1 MNLFPLPPG
10 RNSLSCQSIF
20 RTALLQRRSIT
31 AAAFT
36 LFCIALSISSAS
48 AQTRARRVQ
57 SNGSEES
64 SNRETTRKTA
74 ITNEVGKRGGNK
86 PATDSSTLVRRTA
99 LSYPAPAATQ
109 STKRPVLVNDIAVVS
124 SVGKESTV
132 KVVSPT
138 TPRAGAAAA
147 NIPSIW
153 PVSGPLSSGFGVRGN
168 PFGGPGSE
176 FHKGQDI
183 SVPLGTPVVATADGT
198 VVIAGWLRGY
208 GWVVYIDHGNGIST
222 RYGHLSRIDVAVGQS
237 IRRGEQLGLSGSTGR
252 STGPH
257 VHYEVRINGQAV
269 NPLQYLP
276 PIVISKAPG
285 EEEKSAKR

>member
-1 MNLFPLPPG
+1 MNLLPPSPG
-10 RNSLSCQSIF
+10 RNTLSCQSIF
-20 RTALLQRRSIT
+20 RKGLLQRRKLAT
-31 AAAFT
+31 ATFT
-36 LFCIALSISSAS
+36 FFFIALTISPAA

-64 SNRETTRKTA
+64 SKPATPKKTV
-74 ITNEVGKRGGNK
+74 ITNEVGQRDTGKQTSA
-86 PATDSSTLVRRTA
+86 PAPLVRKTA

-109 STKRPVLVNDIAVVS
+109 NTKRPVLVNDIAVVS
-124 SVGKESTV
+124 SVSKESPA
-132 KVVSPT
+132 KIVSPSAL
-138 TPRAGAAAA
+138 PAGSASA

-183 SVPLGTPVVATADGT
+183 SVPQGTPVVATADGT

-276 PIVISKAPG
+276 PIIITKAQS
-285 EEEKSAKR
+285 EDDKSAKR